1 MRYPTPLSA
10 KSSDSSRATKH
21 PSRSPKANAAPS
33 KGVHA
38 RKHAL
43 KASKTGRGSDYDPKP
58 PRIVVH
64 GLPGYTGG
72 LLPPDAVDPR
82 PPTLPLDGFE
92 CIRTLGDGAYG
103 HVLLVRALEQPNLG
117 KLARPGSLFAV
128 KVLPKERMKLID
140 QARTPPL
147 HHLSDYNLP
156 TRNTLRI
163 LMQRECTCQ
172 HCPGVHG

>member
-58 PRIVVH
+58 VCTPGGLPSHNMFTDCYLQPRIVVH

-92 CIRTLGDGAYG
+92 CIRTLGMT
-103 HVLLVRALEQPNLG
+103 
-117 KLARPGSLFAV
+117 SLFQ
-128 KVLPKERMKLID
+128 KHWELD
-140 QARTPPL
+140 
-147 HHLSDYNLP
+147 
-156 TRNTLRI
+156 
-163 LMQRECTCQ
+163 
-172 HCPGVHG
+172 